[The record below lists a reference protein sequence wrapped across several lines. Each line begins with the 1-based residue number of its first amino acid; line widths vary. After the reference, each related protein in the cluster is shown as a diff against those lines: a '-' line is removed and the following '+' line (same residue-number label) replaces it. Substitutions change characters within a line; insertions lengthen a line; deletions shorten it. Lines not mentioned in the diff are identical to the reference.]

1 MIEEIISHLSW
12 FLKMIKLLVIFFI
25 IKLSARNN
33 ILLNVFPKRFR
44 NQLLGAI
51 IVKFWCT
58 KIKFCAPLYGI
69 MFIKSMLSS
78 SSDTAKP
85 YSTIFNEIVIFLSL
99 IVACYFNVLYKLC
112 LVASM
117 FQKSYCSHH
126 ISVTTFLRLTD
137 NNWAEIWKIS

>member
-1 MIEEIISHLSW
+1 MTNEYIVIEEIISHLSW

-51 IVKFWCT
+51 I
-58 KIKFCAPLYGI
+58 IKFCAQLYGI

-85 YSTIFNEIVIFLSL
+85 YSTIFNETVIFLLLLPVILMYCSSSVSSQVCFKSL
-99 IVACYFNVLYKLC
+99 IVVIIYQ
-112 LVASM
+112 S
-117 FQKSYCSHH
+117 QRSY
-126 ISVTTFLRLTD
+126 D
-137 NNWAEIWKIS
+137 